1 MLTFII
7 FILVISL
14 LVFVHELGH
23 FLTARRLGVAVEEF
37 GFGFPPRIAGIRR
50 GSTIYSINWI
60 PFGGFVRLKG
70 ELPESSRDPN
80 SFAAQSKG
88 RRFAILAAGVFM
100 NYLLSVVLFTVGF
113 SVGLPTA
120 VQPGTVHP
128 NVRDIH
134 PEIISIDPG
143 SPAAVAGLKGGDA
156 LQTINDTQI
165 PETTDLKDTLKQNGS
180 KTLSLT
186 VLRNGNPLN
195 FSIAPEKT
203 SDGEYRIGV
212 GVVDVGTLA
221 YPFPQ
226 SLAEGA
232 VTTVRVTGQ
241 VFTSFGTLL
250 KNLVVERKVSG
261 DLSGPVGVV
270 VLTGQAFR
278 LGVPYLLQFVA
289 LLSVTLAVVNFFP
302 LPALD
307 GGRALFVLI
316 EAIRRKPVDHRI
328 EALVHAVGFYALIAL
343 VLLVSVH
350 DVKKFDIAASFVD
363 NLKSLVGR

>member
-7 FILVISL
+7 FIFVISL

-23 FLTARRLGVAVEEF
+23 FLTARRLGVGVEEF
-37 GFGFPPRIAGIRR
+37 GFGFPPRIVGIKR
-50 GSTIYSINWI
+50 GSTVYSLNWI

-80 SFAAQSKG
+80 SFAAQSKS
-88 RRFAILAAGVFM
+88 RRFVILAAGVVM
-100 NYLLSVVLFTVGF
+100 NYLLSIILFTIGF
-113 SVGLPTA
+113 SIGLPA
-120 VQPGTVHP
+120 AIRSDEENP
-128 NVRDIH
+128 NVHGIH
-134 PEIISIDPG
+134 SEIISVDAG
-143 SPAAVAGLKGGDA
+143 SPAALAGLEGGDTVTTVNEIPIVRTTELRETLQKNGGKTIA
-156 LQTINDTQI
+156 L
-165 PETTDLKDTLKQNGS
+165 E
-180 KTLSLT
+180 
-186 VLRNGNPLN
+186 VLRHNERVSLN
-195 FSIAPEKT
+195 VVPFQT
-203 SDGEYRIGV
+203 SEGEYRIGV
-212 GVVDVGTLA
+212 GIIDVGTLS

-232 VTTVRVTGQ
+232 ITTVRVTGQ

-250 KNLVVERKVSG
+250 KNLVIERKVSA

-278 LGVPYLLQFVA
+278 LGIPYLIQFIA

-307 GGRALFVLI
+307 GGRALFVFI
-316 EAIRRKPVDHRI
+316 EAIRRKPIDQRI

-343 VLLVSVH
+343 VLLVSIH
-350 DVKKFDIAASFVD
+350 DVQKYEITASIVNGF
-363 NLKSLVGR
+363 KSIVGR